1 MRKAKLL
8 WVNQPTNQLSV
19 NAFIFQAYGLPTWG
33 SSKGLPSVYQKPS
46 VLPTSSSHSTLSP
59 ELLNILR
66 QTQSDSMTRS
76 SATPGSPP
84 TTMPP
89 TPEADCCSVPVE
101 PTATSSPTV
110 QESNQLTPESYHT
123 PTNSDLP
130 ISNSDPP
137 SPGSGLTLQS
147 FYQNS
152 AATADGSCQTPAPL
166 PFPITSTLQAL
177 HPKSAA
183 VPSLPPG
190 PFPGSSLL
198 PIQPLNL
205 SPKCK
210 DELLRLLSNLST
222 TESEPQRELC
232 QLSPLPATVA
242 SPNLQVPQSPETPLP
257 QLSAI
262 PTPTAPAF
270 TADSPTPSSRP
281 ITQQLLKLL
290 LSSPSTISQLNSILG
305 YSVPGPSKSNP
316 LSSTCDQLADNKSAV
331 NPAFMKYLTTLPS
344 YRQTT
349 DTYKY

>member
-1 MRKAKLL
+1 M
-8 WVNQPTNQLSV
+8 
-19 NAFIFQAYGLPTWG
+19 
-33 SSKGLPSVYQKPS
+33 YQKPS

-66 QTQSDSMTRS
+66 QAQSNSMTRS
-76 SATPGSPP
+76 SATPGSAP
-84 TTMPP
+84 TTMP

-110 QESNQLTPESYHT
+110 QESNQLTPESDRT
-123 PTNSDLP
+123 PTSSDLP
-130 ISNSDPP
+130 VSNSGPP
-137 SPGSGLTLQS
+137 PPGSDLTLQS
-147 FYQNS
+147 IYQNT

-166 PFPITSTLQAL
+166 PYPVTSTLQV
-177 HPKSAA
+177 PKSAA
-183 VPSLPPG
+183 VPNLPPG

-222 TESEPQRELC
+222 TESEPSRELC
-232 QLSPLPATVA
+232 QLSPLPAA
-242 SPNLQVPQSPETPLP
+242 PNLPVPQFPETALP

-262 PTPTAPAF
+262 PTPVVPAF
-270 TADSPTPSSRP
+270 TADSPPPSSRP
-281 ITQQLLKLL
+281 VAQQVLKLL

-316 LSSTCDQLADNKSAV
+316 LSSTCEQLVDNKSTV
-331 NPAFMKYLTTLPS
+331 NPAFVKYLETLPS

-349 DTYKY
+349 DTSKY